1 MRALTWRFAGFAVGE
16 SGPYE
21 AWVRPLR
28 ASDCPGRRP
37 LAQRSAKGHSGPLT
51 CVSITTCSQG
61 TEGKT
66 LMSRIATPE
75 RCIRPGYLGSL
86 NREWVRE
93 LADSPSPAHWRA
105 HPSLR
110 THATLGAV
118 IASLPGADP
127 DTIDAVLL
135 ALVRLGHDG
144 DDIARR
150 TLLQTLLGRVQRMTY
165 TARARGLQDPVSAAL
180 QAALEAIASYPLH
193 RRSKVAA
200 RLAMDCL
207 SHLPRGAQAT
217 ELCSGDE
224 LLGELVHADQ
234 IAGRALVVDDGDRSR
249 REAVDLLLWALDTC
263 VLTPDEAAL
272 LAQVHL
278 PPTDHGEH
286 APAPTFKQLAC
297 ATATPAATL
306 RKRASR
312 ATAKLTRAVLAR

>member
-1 MRALTWRFAGFAVGE
+1 MQGPWRWIGA
-16 SGPYE
+16 PYE
-21 AWVRPLR
+21 AWIGPIR
-28 ASDCPGRRP
+28 ASLP
-37 LAQRSAKGHSGPLT
+37 LLYEALVQTSAKGHTAPLT
-51 CVSITTCSQG
+51 CVSITTCRHSK
-61 TEGKT
+61 GKKS
-66 LMSRIATPE
+66 MSRIATPDS
-75 RCIRPGYLGSL
+75 CIRPGYLGSL

-93 LADSPSPAHWRA
+93 LADSPTPTHWRC
-105 HPSLR
+105 HPSLQSH
-110 THATLGAV
+110 TTLGAV
-118 IASLPGADP
+118 ITSLPGAAAG
-127 DTIDAVLL
+127 TIDAVLH
-135 ALVRLGHDG
+135 ALVTLSHGG
-144 DDIARR
+144 DDLARR

-165 TARARGLQDPVSAAL
+165 TAQARGLQDPVSAAL

-207 SHLPRGAQAT
+207 SHLPRGTHAT
-217 ELCSGDE
+217 ELCTGGE
-224 LLGELVHADQ
+224 LLDELVHADQ

-278 PPTDHGEH
+278 PSTDHGEH